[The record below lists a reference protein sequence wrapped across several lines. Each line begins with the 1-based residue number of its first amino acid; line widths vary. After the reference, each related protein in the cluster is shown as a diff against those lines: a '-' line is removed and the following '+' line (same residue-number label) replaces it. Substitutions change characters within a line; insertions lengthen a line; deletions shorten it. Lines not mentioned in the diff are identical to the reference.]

1 MAVGSK
7 YWAESFVITTS
18 GKKLYLSTTMY
29 DLEEQMRSR
38 KTTIEVTISSLISTK
53 TIVLYKKNIESYG
66 RYNMFQKIEKRDIG
80 Q

>member
-29 DLEEQMRSR
+29 DLEEQMQSR
-38 KTTIEVTISSLISTK
+38 KTTIEVTTSNLISPK
-53 TIVLYKKNIESYG
+53 TFVLYKKNIESYG
-66 RYNMFQKIEKRDIG
+66 MYNMF
-80 Q
+80 

>member
-38 KTTIEVTISSLISTK
+38 KTTIEVTI
-53 TIVLYKKNIESYG
+53 
-66 RYNMFQKIEKRDIG
+66 
-80 Q
+80 